1 MIISKIIGMKIQRVF
16 NHIYHNQNEK
26 KTIRKKEINF
36 NFTINSILINKYL
49 FIIYFKILFF
59 FYIYIIILLNNKN
72 IINK

>member
-16 NHIYHNQNEK
+16 NYIYHKQNEK

-49 FIIYFKILFF
+49 YIIYFKILFF
-59 FYIYIIILLNNKN
+59 FYIYIYLPFLFNFIYSI
-72 IINK
+72 